1 MLNSNER
8 SENSGQATQIQAR
21 ERNLI
26 LPGQNFLM
34 EHKDL
39 KDADPEVHKALE
51 NEMERQEK
59 EGLEMIA
66 SENFVPR
73 QILQAQGSI
82 LTNKYA
88 EGLPGDRYYA
98 GCEYHDKIENLAI
111 DRACEIFN
119 ADHANVQPHSGSQAN
134 FAAYFSVLEAGDK
147 VLGPV
152 LSHGGHLTHGH
163 LVNFSGDLFDFET
176 YGINEETEK
185 FEKKE
190 LMEAAK
196 EHKPDLI
203 VCGYSAYPREI
214 NFQMFREVADEVDA
228 LLMCD
233 IAHISGLV
241 AAGEHPSPFPE
252 CDIVTTTTHK
262 SIRGARGGM
271 IMCKEE
277 YAEDV
282 DKAVFPYSQGGPLMH
297 QIAGKAVCFKEAM
310 KPEFKE
316 YAKQIKKNTQALAE
330 ALRENDLKLV
340 SGGTDNHLVL
350 VDLRDEEVTG
360 KEAEE
365 ALEDCNIILNKNA
378 VPYDPEPPKI
388 TSGVRI
394 GTPALTTRGM
404 EEEELYEIGE
414 MIAERIRNP
423 ENDEVEERVRERVEK
438 LLEEYELYES
448 SEVRY

>member
-1 MLNSNER
+1 MKHR
-8 SENSGQATQIQAR
+8 
-21 ERNLI
+21 
-26 LPGQNFLM
+26 
-34 EHKDL
+34 DL
-39 KDADPEVHKALE
+39 SKADPEVHKALK
-51 NEMERQEK
+51 NEMDRQEK

-66 SENFVPR
+66 SENFVPK

-88 EGLPGDRYYA
+88 EGYPGKRYYA
-98 GCEYHDKIENLAI
+98 GCKHHDKIENLAR

-147 VLGPV
+147 ILGPV

-163 LVNFSGDLFDFET
+163 HVNFSGELFDFDT
-176 YGINEETEK
+176 YSINEETER
-185 FEKKE
+185 FEKE
-190 LMEAAK
+190 DIIEAAK
-196 EHKPDLI
+196 EHDPDLI

-214 NFQMFREVADEVDA
+214 DFSAFREAANEVDA
-228 LLMCD
+228 ILMCD

-241 AAGEHPSPFPE
+241 ATGEHPNPFPE

-277 YAEDV
+277 YADQV
-282 DKAVFPYSQGGPLMH
+282 DKALFPFSQGGPLMH
-297 QIAGKAVCFKEAM
+297 QIAGKAVSFKEAQ
-310 KPEFKE
+310 KEEFKK
-316 YAKQIKKNTQALAE
+316 YTKQIKKNTKALAE
-330 ALRENDLKLV
+330 GLREKDLRMV

-365 ALEDCNIILNKNA
+365 ALEDVNIIVNKNM
-378 VPYDPEPPKI
+378 VPHDPESPRV
-388 TSGVRI
+388 TSGIRI

-404 EEEELYEIGE
+404 EEDELREIGE
-414 MIAERIRNP
+414 MIGKVVKNP
-423 ENDEVEERVRERVEK
+423 EDQEIKEEVREKASE
-438 LLEEYELYES
+438 LLEDFRLYED
-448 SEVRY
+448 SEIEY